1 MGTHQSKFMPVVE
14 PIDATKLMLAEKSKE
29 TIDADQ
35 KSIEEP
41 GEATPE
47 KNASEEAEE
56 AMKTIEDQEPDEVT
70 CYADQESVFFA
81 KMKAEEDDRDYAEQ
95 ATIAST
101 AGDGNT
107 HFESGGIPTTYF
119 NNRAVEFT
127 EKLSLE
133 RAKRNYL
140 EN

>member
-1 MGTHQSKFMPVVE
+1 MV
-14 PIDATKLMLAEKSKE
+14 A
-29 TIDADQ
+29 
-35 KSIEEP
+35 
-41 GEATPE
+41 
-47 KNASEEAEE
+47 EAEDALQTVE
-56 AMKTIEDQEPDEVT
+56 GQEPDEVT
-70 CYADQESVFFA
+70 CYADQESIFFA

-101 AGDGNT
+101 AGDGAT

-133 RAKRNYL
+133 RAKRNFL

>member
-1 MGTHQSKFMPVVE
+1 M
-14 PIDATKLMLAEKSKE
+14 KE
-29 TIDADQ
+29 
-35 KSIEEP
+35 EEP
-41 GEATPE
+41 
-47 KNASEEAEE
+47 
-56 AMKTIEDQEPDEVT
+56 D
-70 CYADQESVFFA
+70 YAD
-81 KMKAEEDDRDYAEQ
+81 Q

-101 AGDGNT
+101 AGDGAT

-133 RAKRNYL
+133 RAKRNFL